1 MTLRDQDWGLL
12 SPEVV
17 SDSINFEGRDPDWRY
32 ASDNRESMAAKQTEG
47 VAYLWNLLS
56 RSGVALLADEVGM
69 GKTFQALGVAA
80 LLWKMKPGSKVLVM
94 APNRE
99 ICRHWRREFETF
111 VHRHYREPDHCVRNF
126 VDGGPIPSV
135 RMCFKLD
142 ELVETVEQGAG
153 HLFLTTIT
161 ALSGLVKGEHKGEG
175 DLPGKARRAAK
186 QIRRRLKTTLGDDG
200 FDLVIVDEAHYLRN
214 IDGGSQRVAAA
225 RALFG
230 GEGNRLGKHNLLL
243 TATPSHTR
251 LSNVQGILSYFV
263 DLQGVDPDGKMND
276 SELAKSLLK
285 RYALRRLRL
294 MEGAGGLHSKLHYRH
309 EKPVASGFENLPNGE
324 MFFAL
329 YQKRLVSDLKKKK
342 EGRSLMYG
350 YLEGFE
356 SMGRRPEGDVD
367 KSDGSESD
375 IEDAYKED
383 FSKAKDTELL
393 KRLTQDYF
401 DTLNSFPDHPKY
413 GAIVGQ
419 CLPVTFYD
427 DQKCLTDDK
436 HLIFVRR
443 IPSVRELTQRINAG
457 YDRLL
462 AVQIVQALGL
472 EWNDERVQKWER
484 QQWSREGFKSLL
496 SGFDQDIELEEAY
509 LEDEDGS
516 EVTDDS
522 DYLSSRIAELFVVK
536 KELGGQ
542 TDCANVRLRF
552 VKPESLFSLFLEPSS
567 DYLDSGYRA
576 FYPQEGSRRPDYGNA
591 AMFTRISAWRS
602 SVALKSALGSREPP
616 SAKYDNELKTA
627 WALVY
632 PLLKS
637 ESRSKLDSWSKN
649 DREVAENFANYL
661 KAGMLYASPVIVELY
676 CWFVQFRLKQKG
688 RKERDVQLA
697 YRNFVKWVTPKL
709 SGSLLLKYFE
719 SALNSFEAL
728 CGKIVDH
735 GLREWQRDWTSLK
748 RLTSPAW
755 YASGENSEGRQRLI
769 LGFNTPFYPNV
780 LVSTSVLQEGVNLHI
795 QCYQVHHYGL
805 AGSPGDNE
813 QRVGR
818 LDRLFGCVNRRL
830 KSATDRDLQIHYPY
844 LQSSID
850 EDQVG
855 SFIERKHRV
864 EEQMDACLQVGFDK
878 SVHLSSVEDWTQF
891 LRTPQKR
898 DDAPVRDP
906 YPATFSDS
914 CAASYRPY
922 AVHNN
927 DQIFSWLESLVK
939 KVVNPDTDYFKVI
952 DEEGD
957 TRHTLYLVDPKIARD
972 GVYRHQPIFVNLEFS
987 PEMSALIPD
996 TAYLVS
1002 LVSPI
1007 ANKSGLAR
1015 FINQSDGRL
1024 GELEEKIAAL
1034 NEQYALPKLT
1044 LDEKSDNSYLYL
1056 AARIDL
1062 PLFVKEGTLQ
1072 HLSLHEVQMAFDQ
1085 LKAFSDELEL
1095 FIHDGAQDLEPADAV
1110 SSGQFVASDF
1120 RYGGHR
1126 KIGHGKRLEW
1136 QEHGSTV
1143 SLSAGLEADALT
1155 FVRERLDLTDI
1166 PSGRLMAVL
1175 VLSQHFPMVRF
1186 SQYDDALEA
1195 TLNYPAGDLQDE
1207 ESRLME
1213 LWFEYVAS
1221 GLRPAGKIVQGV

>member
-1 MTLRDQDWGLL
+1 MTLRNQDWGLL
-12 SPEVV
+12 SPELV
-17 SDSINFEGRDPDWRY
+17 SDSINFEGRNPDWQY

-56 RSGVALLADEVGM
+56 SNGVALLADEVGM

-111 VHRHYREPDHCVRNF
+111 VHRHYRETDHCVRNF

-142 ELVETVEQGAG
+142 ELVENVEQGAG

-161 ALSGLVKGEHKGEG
+161 SLSGLVKGEDKREG
-175 DLPGKARRAAK
+175 DLPAKARRAAK
-186 QIRRRLKTTLGDDG
+186 KIRRRLKTVLGDDG

-214 IDGGSQRVAAA
+214 LDGGSQRVAAA
-225 RALFG
+225 KALFG
-230 GEGNRLGKHNLLL
+230 EEGDRLGNHNLLL

-263 DLQGVDPDGKMND
+263 DLQDVDPHGKMNEP
-276 SELAKSLLK
+276 ELARALLQ

-309 EKPVASGFENLPNGE
+309 EKPLASDFEGRPNGE

-329 YQKRLVSDLKKKK
+329 YQKRLVSDLKKQK

-356 SMGRRPEGDVD
+356 SMGRRPEGDVG
-367 KSDGSESD
+367 KSDGSEGD

-401 DTLNSFPDHPKY
+401 DTLNDFPDHPKY
-413 GAIVGQ
+413 GEIVGQ
-419 CLPVTFYD
+419 CLPVTFYED
-427 DQKCLTDDK
+427 KKCLTDDK

-443 IPSVRELTQRINAG
+443 IPSVRELTQRVNAG

-462 AVQIVQALGL
+462 ASQIVQAWGL
-472 EWNDERVQKWER
+472 EWNDERVQTWGR

-496 SGFDQDIELEEAY
+496 SGLDQDIELEEAY
-509 LEDEDGS
+509 LEDEGGS
-516 EVTDDS
+516 EVTDDN

-567 DYLDSGYRA
+567 DYLDAGYHA
-576 FYPQEGSRRPDYGNA
+576 FYLQDGSRRADYGNA
-591 AMFTRISAWRS
+591 AMFTRISAWGS

-616 SAKYDNELKTA
+616 SAQYENELKTV

-632 PLLKS
+632 PLLNA
-637 ESRSKLDSWSKN
+637 ESRSKLESWAKN
-649 DREVAENFANYL
+649 DREVAENFANYI

-676 CWFVQFRLKQKG
+676 CWFVQFRLQKMG
-688 RKERDVQLA
+688 RKERDVQRA
-697 YRNFVKWVTPKL
+697 YRHFVKWVTPKL
-709 SGSLLLKYFE
+709 PGSLLLKYFE
-719 SALNSFEAL
+719 SALSTFETL

-818 LDRLFGCVNRRL
+818 LDRLFGCVNQRL
-830 KSATDRDLQIHYPY
+830 KSATNRDLQIYYPY
-844 LQSSID
+844 LQRSID

-864 EEQMDACLQVGFDK
+864 EEQMDDCLQVGFDK
-878 SVHLSSVEDWTQF
+878 RVHYSSVENWKQF
-891 LRTPQKR
+891 LRTPKNR
-898 DDAPVRDP
+898 DDAPVNDP
-906 YPATFSDS
+906 YPAKFSDS
-914 CAASYRPY
+914 CAVTYRPY
-922 AVHNN
+922 AVHDN
-927 DQIFSWLESLVK
+927 DQIFNWLERLVK
-939 KVVNPDTDYFKVI
+939 RVVNPDTDFFQVI
-952 DEEGD
+952 DEAGD

-972 GVYRHQPIFVNLEFS
+972 GVHRHQPIFVNLEFS
-987 PEMSALIPD
+987 SELSALIPD

-1007 ANKSGLAR
+1007 ANKPGMAR
-1015 FINQSDGRL
+1015 FLNHSDGRF
-1024 GELEEKIAAL
+1024 GKLEEKIAAL

-1095 FIHDGAQDLEPADAV
+1095 FIHDGAQDLEPGEA
-1110 SSGQFVASDF
+1110 SSTGHFMASGF
-1120 RYGGHR
+1120 RDGGHS
-1126 KIGHGKRLEW
+1126 KVGSGKRLEW
-1136 QEHGSTV
+1136 HENGQTV
-1143 SLSAGLEADALT
+1143 GLSVGLEADALT
-1155 FVRERLDLTDI
+1155 LVRNRLDLTDI
-1166 PSGRLMAVL
+1166 PADSLMAGL
-1175 VLSQHFPMVRF
+1175 VLNQHFPMVRF
-1186 SQYDDALEA
+1186 SQYEEGIDVG
-1195 TLNYPAGDLQDE
+1195 LNYPAGDLQDE
-1207 ESRLME
+1207 ETRLME
-1213 LWFEYVAS
+1213 LWFEYVVS
-1221 GLRPAGKIVQGV
+1221 GLQ